1 MIKYVEKFILFL
13 KFDLRLSDNTVQSY
27 NNDLHKYI
35 KYFGERTL
43 NFNQFRNVPTFYKK
57 MP

>member
-35 KYFGERTL
+35 KYL
-43 NFNQFRNVPTFYKK
+43 PKHIKK
-57 MP
+57 SFKKL